1 MQLRRVA
8 DVPPEVTGMRVDIEQ
23 IGPFRILKRLGSR
36 RQRVYAARHVEQQR
50 DAAIKLIAI
59 PPKVSRADALQ
70 RIHKEVRYL
79 SRLRHPG
86 LVPLRGAGVSDDKI
100 YLEMEYI
107 EGESLAAILGRRGR
121 LEWDVAVQY
130 AIEIGEVLQYLHDKN
145 LTHSKLTP
153 EKILISRGRVK
164 VTDLR
169 LNRTRRR
176 RWDSRPKAELEVAA
190 YLAPEQLLGEG
201 ATPQSDLYALGSLLF
216 EAITGQLPY
225 PPESLQELAARKQH
239 QAVASLSQT
248 VVEAPVWLDQVLQ
261 NLMHPDPRRRYPS
274 ASVAVL
280 ALRELQRIDAHK
292 ISAVAHLAGGF
303 NPLTAGADKREAR
316 QLLGQPLEPPR
327 SPRQPE
333 WRWRL
338 PLWAQVAGLGVGLLV
353 CCGIIALTV
362 VSLMPSLEGRIS
374 RGHLLLAQESPAL
387 YDLRVAI
394 EDLERLLR
402 RMPDDPAAPEGRQLV
417 DELRTRQLL
426 RLASRGR
433 VSQQEPLIQDFT
445 RAYQATA
452 DDKFLPALE
461 AYRKVLEQTDP
472 ADAATGYLH
481 RETHRQMQVT
491 RQRFLE
497 AAKQELAALA
507 QDRAAASAWASDIQ
521 KVFGADPEHTAW
533 VAELSEMF
541 PEISLI
547 PPWPL

>member
-1 MQLRRVA
+1 
-8 DVPPEVTGMRVDIEQ
+8 MRVDIEQ
-23 IGPFRILKRLGSR
+23 IGPFRILKRLGSK
-36 RQRVYAARHVEQQR
+36 RQRVFAAEHLEQGR
-50 DAAIKLIAI
+50 AVAIKLIAI
-59 PPKVSRADALQ
+59 PPKVSREDALQ

-86 LVPLRGAGVSDDKI
+86 LVPLLGAGVSHDKI
-100 YLEMEYI
+100 YLEMEYV
-107 EGESLAAILGRRGR
+107 EGESLASVLGRRGR

-130 AIEIGEVLQYLHDKN
+130 AIEIAEVLQYLHEKN

-153 EKILISRGRVK
+153 EKILISQGRVK

-225 PPESLQELAARKQH
+225 PPESLKELAARKQR

-248 VVEAPVWLDQVLQ
+248 VVEAPIWLDQVLQ

-274 ASVAVL
+274 ANVAIL
-280 ALRELQRIDAHK
+280 AMRELQRIDANK

-316 QLLGQPLEPPR
+316 QLLGQPLDPPR
-327 SPRQPE
+327 SSRQPE
-333 WRWRL
+333 IRWRL
-338 PLWAQVAGLGVGLLV
+338 PLWAQVAGLGVGLLM
-353 CCGIIALTV
+353 CLGIIALTIA
-362 VSLMPSLEGRIS
+362 SLMPSLEGRVS

-394 EDLERLLR
+394 EGLEAMLR
-402 RMPDDPAAPEGRQLV
+402 RMPDDPAAPEARQLI

-426 RLASRGR
+426 RLANRGR

-445 RAYQATA
+445 KAFQAAA

-461 AYRKVLEQTDP
+461 AYRKVLEHSDP
-472 ADAATGYLH
+472 ADETTGYIY
-481 RETHRQMQVT
+481 REAQKQLQTT
-491 RQRFLE
+491 RQQFLE
-497 AAKQELAALA
+497 AAKRELAALEE
-507 QDRAAASAWASDIQ
+507 DRAAASAWATDVQ
-521 KVFGADPEHTAW
+521 KVFGADPEQAEW
-533 VAELSEMF
+533 LAELCKKF

-547 PPWPL
+547 PPWPSETLGPIEPQ